1 MGGLRP
7 IRGSR
12 GGPAEELPRLTLCA
26 REVAGCGAAGA
37 TVLIRTATDIAEDF
51 NLGGRGHR
59 ASPEE
64 AGGPSA
70 AGKVKNRMS

>member
-1 MGGLRP
+1 MCAGW
-7 IRGSR
+7 IRVWLVKFF
-12 GGPAEELPRLTLCA
+12 ATAQLQEL
-26 REVAGCGAAGA
+26 
-37 TVLIRTATDIAEDF
+37 ATDIAEDF